1 MESRGEG
8 VQRLGA
14 LGVMTTFRVSC
25 GGLWAA
31 EIRNFVIVLTVELG
45 GLLTLCESANVC
57 LLLWVGKRMWS
68 VRPRNGSGDPSV
80 RFLGMASLIGSG
92 MASDSLSSR
101 LADDVPCEADRRCGE
116 GISTGA

>member
-1 MESRGEG
+1 
-8 VQRLGA
+8 
-14 LGVMTTFRVSC
+14 
-25 GGLWAA
+25 
-31 EIRNFVIVLTVELG
+31 
-45 GLLTLCESANVC
+45 
-57 LLLWVGKRMWS
+57 MWS

-92 MASDSLSSR
+92 MASDSLSCR